1 MKRENSISW
10 KGSKKISKQRKYRF
24 NSPLH
29 IKHKMLSSHLSKE
42 LRKKYST
49 RAMVL
54 RKGDV
59 VKVMNGDFRGKE
71 GKVASVDTKKMK
83 ILVEGIQK
91 SRKEGTKVNVALY
104 PSKLMITSLNLDDK
118 KRVKIIERKQ
128 KTIAKNKM
136 TKQPEAK

>member
-71 GKVASVDTKKMK
+71 GKVASVNTKKMK

-91 SRKEGTKVNVALY
+91 SRKEGTKVNVAFY

-118 KRVKIIERKQ
+118 KRVKIMERKQ
-128 KTIAKNKM
+128 KKIAKKEM